1 MWDLHFRTWKRPSS
15 EHFLKAEY
23 GGRKYCSKTAHLF
36 LSSSGLLS
44 RSHNFFENV
53 IADADEE
60 KQSALVQALASIDH
74 LLVCL
79 WTSARAELMTGASQG
94 STSIALPLFTSQ
106 NSWTDNQWAP
116 SQISMLNLTIF
127 FDGNHLTNATHFPWL
142 RATIGHS
149 VNQSVLL
156 WAKGSQT
163 NHCELTQE
171 LFFSYLKCAGF
182 TGPRAR
188 CSGIQTC
195 KLAHWKCDLT
205 RK

>member
-1 MWDLHFRTWKRPSS
+1 MKQTRNSVTISVIRNSLRNKKNGIMWDLHLRTWKRPLS
-15 EHFLKAEY
+15 EHYLKAEY
-23 GGRKYCSKTAHLF
+23 GGRKYCSKTSHLF
-36 LSSSGLLS
+36 LSSSGLLP
-44 RSHNFFENV
+44 RSHNFFEKV
-53 IADADEE
+53 IADAEEE

-94 STSIALPLFTSQ
+94 NTSIALPLFTSQ

-149 VNQSVLL
+149 VSPFYYEPKEARQIIASSHRSSFSV
-156 WAKGSQT
+156 T
-163 NHCELTQE
+163 
-171 LFFSYLKCAGF
+171 
-182 TGPRAR
+182 
-188 CSGIQTC
+188 
-195 KLAHWKCDLT
+195 
-205 RK
+205 